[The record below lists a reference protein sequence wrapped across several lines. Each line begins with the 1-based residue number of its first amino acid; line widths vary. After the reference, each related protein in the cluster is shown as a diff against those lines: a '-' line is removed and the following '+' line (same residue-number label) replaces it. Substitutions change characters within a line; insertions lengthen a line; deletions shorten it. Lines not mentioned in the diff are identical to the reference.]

1 MQTICFHNTGKAR
14 LKWGL
19 LYKNDSFNKVFLSSK
34 TIKTDVKNCLHR
46 AIRSVQN
53 VIFLLHSVL
62 AKEIFFSPFS
72 SHLCVATHF
81 YKLKTFFF
89 KQRSHEYPKTCYLV
103 SEC

>member
-62 AKEIFFSPFS
+62 AKEIFFP
-72 SHLCVATHF
+72 
-81 YKLKTFFF
+81 FFF
-89 KQRSHEYPKTCYLV
+89 PSVCCNTFLQVKNIFFQTEIS
-103 SEC
+103 

>member
-53 VIFLLHSVL
+53 VIFLLHTVL
-62 AKEIFFSPFS
+62 AKEIFFFLFLPI
-72 SHLCVATHF
+72 CVLQHIST
-81 YKLKTFFF
+81 
-89 KQRSHEYPKTCYLV
+89 S
-103 SEC
+103 